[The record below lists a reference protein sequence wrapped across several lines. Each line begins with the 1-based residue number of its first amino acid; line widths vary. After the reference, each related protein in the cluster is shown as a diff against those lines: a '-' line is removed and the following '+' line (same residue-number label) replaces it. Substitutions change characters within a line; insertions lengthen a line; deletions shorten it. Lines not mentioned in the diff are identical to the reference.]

1 MGSLDYSRPTVER
14 KDWRKG
20 MIGSGKTR
28 RYQGILAGNN
38 GVNGIEE
45 DMYRVRNIEELNQ

>member
-1 MGSLDYSRPTVER
+1 VGSLDYSRPTVER